1 MNELEIIEMKKI
13 ALRYMLNVTYGGIT
27 TVKPNEEQ
35 LTKILKEYKDV
46 KMEIVEYE
54 FEIDGQNIIGKI
66 ENNKLTIPNHYENEP
81 LTKCEVDKHGC
92 IWCFFNGGA
101 LIGLPLD

>member
-1 MNELEIIEMKKI
+1 MNELEMKKI
-13 ALRYMLNVTYGGIT
+13 VLQYMLNVTYGGIT
-27 TVKPNEEQ
+27 TVQPNIEQ

-46 KMEIVEYE
+46 KMEIEKAEYE

-66 ENNKLTIPNHYENEP
+66 ENNKLTIPNHYDKEP

-92 IWCFFNGGA
+92 VWCFFNGGA
-101 LIGLPLD
+101 LIGLPLE

>member
-1 MNELEIIEMKKI
+1 MNELEMRKI
-13 ALRYMLNVTYGGIT
+13 ALRHMLNVTYGGIT
-27 TVKPNEEQ
+27 TVKPNIEQ

-54 FEIDGQNIIGKI
+54 FEIDGQNIIGYI
-66 ENNKLTIPNHYENEP
+66 EDNKLTILNYYDKEP

-92 IWCFFNGGA
+92 VWCFFNGGA
-101 LIGLPLD
+101 LIGLPLE

>member
-1 MNELEIIEMKKI
+1 MNELEMKKI
-13 ALRYMLNVTYGGIT
+13 VLQHMLNVTYGGIT
-27 TVKPNEEQ
+27 TVQPNMEQ

-46 KMEIVEYE
+46 KMEIEKAEYE

-66 ENNKLTIPNHYENEP
+66 ENNKLTIPNHYDKEP

-92 IWCFFNGGA
+92 VWCFFNGGA

>member
-1 MNELEIIEMKKI
+1 MKKI
-13 ALRYMLNVTYGGIT
+13 VLQYMLNVTYGGIT
-27 TVKPNEEQ
+27 TVQPNIEQ

-46 KMEIVEYE
+46 KMEIEKAEYE

-66 ENNKLTIPNHYENEP
+66 ENNKLTIPNHYDKEP

-92 IWCFFNGGA
+92 VWCFFNGGA

>member
-1 MNELEIIEMKKI
+1 MNELEMKKI
-13 ALRYMLNVTYGGIT
+13 VLQYMLNVTYGGIT
-27 TVKPNEEQ
+27 TVQPNMEQ

-46 KMEIVEYE
+46 KMEIEKAEYE

-66 ENNKLTIPNHYENEP
+66 EDNKLTIPNHYENEP

-92 IWCFFNGGA
+92 VWCFFNGGA
-101 LIGLPLD
+101 LIGLPLE